1 MTNDYEILPHQL
13 LEDLKFDVEALKKK
27 LTEPEA
33 KANELILE
41 IETLKDAVHELNN
54 VFNKALEHSK
64 EEDAFK
70 AIQRLNERIDTVVT
84 QNETIA
90 KGMIAI
96 SDKLEDFMHKNKS
109 SVASH
114 STGSSLTGGLVS
126 HPAPPTMPGGPRLK
140 GSGLP
145 QAPMGAAPAMGQ
157 HFVTHGSVP
166 GGLPPPPSPGKR
178 KKRSLF

>member
-1 MTNDYEILPHQL
+1 MTNDYEILPHKL

-41 IETLKDAVHELNN
+41 IETLKDAVHELNT

-70 AIQRLNERIDTVVT
+70 AIQRLNERLDTVVT

-96 SDKLEDFMHKNKS
+96 SDKLEDFMHKNKTAS
-109 SVASH
+109 SALASYPA
-114 STGSSLTGGLVS
+114 TMMPSS
-126 HPAPPTMPGGPRLK
+126 
-140 GSGLP
+140 
-145 QAPMGAAPAMGQ
+145 PMGSPSMSENPAMGQ
-157 HFVTHGSVP
+157 HFVTHSAP
-166 GGLPPPPSPGKR
+166 GLPPPPSPGKK